1 MSSRILGSFFSAE
14 DVGGGENCTI
24 CRSKLDET
32 DVIGKINCGHSFC
45 FECISMWCA
54 TSSTCCSCRASVS
67 EIRKMQRLPIA
78 KAIEFQE
85 LRKAI
90 HSKLRS
96 ARSAT
101 ETEMV
106 PLPILSSS
114 SSSSSSSTVAI
125 LVDISFIHRQ
135 VQRAV
140 SDEDE
145 LLAIRIQLEEEGGE
159 EAAEAD
165 PDVDVGLVD
174 SSPADACSVCRDGGL
189 LVLCDSCSSLW
200 HLGCVAPPLP
210 SVPEGLWICGLCE
223 KDFLDLKFES
233 KAAFVRERQIKLST
247 AAVLSAI
254 SEKQDKQEDEDEGP
268 VVPVRRGRALAP
280 FSASAS
286 ASSSSSS
293 SSSESKKR
301 KSSKKSEGRRM
312 KGYKKDGFVVPVD
325 SDDEC

>member
-14 DVGGGENCTI
+14 DAGGGENCTI

-78 KAIEFQE
+78 KALEFQE

-96 ARSAT
+96 GNA
-101 ETEMV
+101 MV
-106 PLPILSSS
+106 PLPILP
-114 SSSSSSSTVAI
+114 SSSSSTVAI
-125 LVDISFIHRQ
+125 LVDIYLIHRQ

-145 LLAIRIQLEEEGGE
+145 LLAIRIQLEEEGAE
-159 EAAEAD
+159 ADAAEA
-165 PDVDVGLVD
+165 DVGLVD
-174 SSPADACSVCRDGGL
+174 SSPADACSVCKDGGL

-200 HLGCVAPPLP
+200 HLACVAPPLP

-233 KAAFVRERQIKLST
+233 KAAFVRERQIKLSS

-254 SEKQDKQEDEDEGP
+254 SDKQDKHKQEDEDEGP

-280 FSASAS
+280 FSASSS
-286 ASSSSSS
+286 A
-293 SSSESKKR
+293 SSESKKR
-301 KSSKKSEGRRM
+301 RSSKKSEGRRM

>member
-1 MSSRILGSFFSAE
+1 
-14 DVGGGENCTI
+14 
-24 CRSKLDET
+24 
-32 DVIGKINCGHSFC
+32 
-45 FECISMWCA
+45 
-54 TSSTCCSCRASVS
+54 
-67 EIRKMQRLPIA
+67 
-78 KAIEFQE
+78 
-85 LRKAI
+85 
-90 HSKLRS
+90 
-96 ARSAT
+96 
-101 ETEMV
+101 
-106 PLPILSSS
+106 
-114 SSSSSSSTVAI
+114 
-125 LVDISFIHRQ
+125 
-135 VQRAV
+135 V

-165 PDVDVGLVD
+165 ADVDVGLVD

-223 KDFLDLKFES
+223 QDFLDLKFES

-254 SEKQDKQEDEDEGP
+254 SEKHDKQEEEDEGP
-268 VVPVRRGRALAP
+268 VVPVR

-293 SSSESKKR
+293 FSSESKKR
-301 KSSKKSEGRRM
+301 TSSKKSEGRRM